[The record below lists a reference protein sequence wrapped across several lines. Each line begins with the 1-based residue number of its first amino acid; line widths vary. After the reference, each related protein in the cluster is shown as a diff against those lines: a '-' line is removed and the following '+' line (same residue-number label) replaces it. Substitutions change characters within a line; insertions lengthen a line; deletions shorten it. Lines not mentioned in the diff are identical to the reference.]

1 VQLARSIEL
10 PLVERVRG
18 QMPFRYTLSSSR
30 QRGSSSVF
38 ESSLVGVAVDLP
50 LPFGKPAGDSAPL
63 RIERGPAA
71 EPAAAGP
78 RREVVTVTI
87 GDLVKAR
94 AELRKDAGRTVLDR
108 AGVAVGDVAVPV
120 ADRPGIF
127 LAGGLK
133 TLDLDQLLPVADSA
147 GAKAG
152 DAGLSVVSLNLR
164 TATLVAGGRLFH
176 DVSVGATFDGRRTWR
191 ADVTSRELAGEVAWR
206 PEAQEGRGA
215 VRARLKHLTHPDRAP
230 GGAADDAL
238 VKELP
243 ALFIDA
249 ESYTFNGRDL
259 GRLELRAVNEPAGW
273 RLRQLELTA
282 PDGTLSASG
291 LWQPP
296 RLGVERTD
304 LDVKAEVKDVGTY
317 LARFGQPDAVARGTA
332 TLEGAVSW
340 NGPVHRIDYGSLAG
354 HLAVKA
360 AKGQFVKVDPG
371 VGRLL
376 GVLSLQS
383 LPRRLTLDFHDVFS
397 DGFAFDSITG
407 GAKITSGVAVTDD
420 LAMAGPAAS
429 IAITGRVDLAKE
441 TQDLTVR
448 VVPSIG
454 DSIAVAAGVA
464 LFNPIIGAGALLAQ
478 RLLKD
483 PIGQMLAYEYRVTG
497 AWTEPKV
504 IQVRA
509 PRPPEAEGEGGAAPG
524 DAPAEKGAA
533 EERK

>member
-1 VQLARSIEL
+1 
-10 PLVERVRG
+10 
-18 QMPFRYTLSSSR
+18 
-30 QRGSSSVF
+30 
-38 ESSLVGVAVDLP
+38 
-50 LPFGKPAGDSAPL
+50 
-63 RIERGPAA
+63 
-71 EPAAAGP
+71 
-78 RREVVTVTI
+78 
-87 GDLVKAR
+87 
-94 AELRKDAGRTVLDR
+94 
-108 AGVAVGDVAVPV
+108 
-120 ADRPGIF
+120 
-127 LAGGLK
+127 
-133 TLDLDQLLPVADSA
+133 
-147 GAKAG
+147 
-152 DAGLSVVSLNLR
+152 
-164 TATLVAGGRLFH
+164 
-176 DVSVGATFDGRRTWR
+176 
-191 ADVTSRELAGEVAWR
+191 
-206 PEAQEGRGA
+206 
-215 VRARLKHLTHPDRAP
+215 
-230 GGAADDAL
+230 
-238 VKELP
+238 
-243 ALFIDA
+243 
-249 ESYTFNGRDL
+249 
-259 GRLELRAVNEPAGW
+259 
-273 RLRQLELTA
+273 
-282 PDGTLSASG
+282 
-291 LWQPP
+291 
-296 RLGVERTD
+296 
-304 LDVKAEVKDVGTY
+304 
-317 LARFGQPDAVARGTA
+317 
-332 TLEGAVSW
+332 VSW

-483 PIGQMLAYEYRVTG
+483 PLGQMLAYEYRVTG
-497 AWTEPKV
+497 DWAEPKV

-509 PRPPEAEGEGGAAPG
+509 PPPQGAEGEGGAAAPR